1 MWPPSRRDWSTS
13 DVQVFRYASIVI
25 SSRPGSEMFGRN
37 KNKLKQHESILLI
50 DDDKGQLDI
59 FATWILTVRPNAVIQ
74 TATSVRQASELIK
87 AHIFSLVI
95 SDYSMPHA
103 GAGLEVFDAAVQS
116 GLSGSS
122 FIMLSG
128 TTDNLPDSVRLVSK
142 GDLATLESAIEQ
154 ALR

>member
-1 MWPPSRRDWSTS
+1 
-13 DVQVFRYASIVI
+13 
-25 SSRPGSEMFGRN
+25 MFGRN
-37 KNKLKQHESILLI
+37 KNKSNGDESILLV

-59 FATWILTVRPNAVIQ
+59 FATWMIAVRPNADIQ
-74 TATSVRQASELIK
+74 TATSVKQASELIK
-87 AHIFSLVI
+87 AHLFSLVI

-103 GAGLEVFDAAVQS
+103 GAGLEVLDAAIQS
-116 GLSGSS
+116 GLSESS

-128 TTDNLPDSVRLVSK
+128 TTDNLPDSVRLVGK

>member
-1 MWPPSRRDWSTS
+1 
-13 DVQVFRYASIVI
+13 
-25 SSRPGSEMFGRN
+25 MFGRN

-59 FATWILTVRPNAVIQ
+59 FATWMLTVRPNADIQ

-87 AHIFSLVI
+87 AHLFSLVI

-103 GAGLEVFDAAVQS
+103 GAGLEVFAAAVQS

-128 TTDNLPDSVRLVSK
+128 TTDNLPDGVRLVSK
-142 GDLATLESAIEQ
+142 GDLAALESAVEQ
-154 ALR
+154 ALK

>member
-1 MWPPSRRDWSTS
+1 
-13 DVQVFRYASIVI
+13 
-25 SSRPGSEMFGRN
+25 MFGRN

-59 FATWILTVRPNAVIQ
+59 FATWMLTVRPNADIQ

-87 AHIFSLVI
+87 AHLFSHVI

-128 TTDNLPDSVRLVSK
+128 TTDHLPDGVRLVSK
-142 GDLATLESAIEQ
+142 GDLAALESAVEQ
-154 ALR
+154 ALT

>member
-1 MWPPSRRDWSTS
+1 
-13 DVQVFRYASIVI
+13 
-25 SSRPGSEMFGRN
+25 MFGRN

-50 DDDKGQLDI
+50 DDDKRQLDI
-59 FATWILTVRPNAVIQ
+59 FATWMLTVRPNADIQ

-87 AHIFSLVI
+87 ANLFSLVI

-128 TTDNLPDSVRLVSK
+128 TTDHLPDGVRLVSK
-142 GDLATLESAIEQ
+142 GDLAALESAVEQ
-154 ALR
+154 ALT

>member
-1 MWPPSRRDWSTS
+1 
-13 DVQVFRYASIVI
+13 
-25 SSRPGSEMFGRN
+25 MFGRN

-59 FATWILTVRPNAVIQ
+59 FATWMLTVRPNADIQ

-87 AHIFSLVI
+87 ANLFSLVI

-128 TTDNLPDSVRLVSK
+128 TTDNLPDGVRLVSK
-142 GDLATLESAIEQ
+142 GDLAALESAVEQ
-154 ALR
+154 ALT

>member
-1 MWPPSRRDWSTS
+1 
-13 DVQVFRYASIVI
+13 
-25 SSRPGSEMFGRN
+25 MFGRN
-37 KNKLKQHESILLI
+37 KNKSNKDESILLV

-59 FATWILTVRPNAVIQ
+59 FATWMIAVRPNAYIR
-74 TATSVRQASELIK
+74 TATNVRQASELIK
-87 AHIFSLVI
+87 AHLFSLVI

-103 GAGLEVFDAAVQS
+103 GAGLEVLRAAIQS
-116 GLSGSS
+116 GLSESS

-142 GDLATLESAIEQ
+142 GDLAALELAIEQ

>member
-1 MWPPSRRDWSTS
+1 
-13 DVQVFRYASIVI
+13 
-25 SSRPGSEMFGRN
+25 MFGRN

-59 FATWILTVRPNAVIQ
+59 FATWMLTVRPNADIQ
-74 TATSVRQASELIK
+74 TATSVRQASELMK
-87 AHIFSLVI
+87 APLFSLVI

-128 TTDNLPDSVRLVSK
+128 TTDHLPDGVRLVSK
-142 GDLATLESAIEQ
+142 GDLATLESAVEQ
-154 ALR
+154 ALT